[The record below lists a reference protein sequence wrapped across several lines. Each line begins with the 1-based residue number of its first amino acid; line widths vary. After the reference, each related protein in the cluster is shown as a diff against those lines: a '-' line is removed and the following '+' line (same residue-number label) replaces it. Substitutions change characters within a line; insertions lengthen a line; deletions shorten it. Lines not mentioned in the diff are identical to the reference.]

1 MDISISSKNGSDL
14 GNWLSPANWTS
25 IQNDNPNFG
34 LEYWAYNNEF
44 VRNATTI
51 NTEIL
56 RRPQGGE
63 QIMMFRTGIPNP
75 PVDDP
80 GVVVYRGQCNT
91 DLPNVFPLRM
101 AVDPLGNSAVT
112 SFLDLL
118 IGTGLKAILGDAIPN
133 PASSKVAIPVFIPE
147 QSGNNFVLSIFDL
160 SGKSLFEEISITE
173 KGKAMVEIPVHH
185 LPAGIYGFS
194 LREGGKVLGTRKL
207 VLIK

>member
-1 MDISISSKNGSDL
+1 LAFARQLDQHSKRQSQFWFRIL
-14 GNWLSPANWTS
+14 V
-25 IQNDNPNFG
+25 
-34 LEYWAYNNEF
+34 YNNDF
-44 VRNATTI
+44 VWPVVN
-51 NTEIL
+51 NTVNNFVI
-56 RRPQGGE
+56 RRPLLVE
-63 QIMMFRTGIPNP
+63 KIMMYRQGTTPPPNIPGE
-75 PVDDP
+75 VI
-80 GVVVYRGQCNT
+80 YIEQCT
-91 DLPNVFPLRM
+91 SDLPNVFPLRM